1 MNFEYFLNLIGIRVS
16 FKNKLDKILLFM
28 AFFYKFFLSW
38 RGKMYK
44 IVILAILLLFLNSC
58 LPHITYNPEKNH
70 SNKNEEN
77 EIKPLLFTQ
86 AELDLILS
94 SEEPPIKVVDSNSNQ
109 TPLINGSQIV
119 RLELPISEESN
130 DDFNLEI
137 LPGDY
142 SKQEPS
148 FDIPIVVNEKVEHFI
163 QYFQTTARNRFS
175 NWLARSEKYIPFM
188 KNLLRE
194 NGLPEDLVYLALIE
208 SGFNPYAYSRSK
220 ASGPWQFIYLTGKK
234 YGLKVNWWVDERR
247 DPEKSTIAAAKYLKD
262 LYDMFECWYLA
273 AAGYNAGE
281 NKIINAM
288 KRYRTEDFWELSKYH
303 YLKKETKDYV
313 PQMIAAALIA
323 KDPEKYGFTDIEY
336 EEPLQYEKVKVP
348 PATDLRIIAKALE
361 ISLEELKDLNPE
373 LLRWCTPPYEQEYE
387 IKIPYGKKEIFFKNF
402 EEFLSNGKFQ
412 FATHVVRKGDTFSKI
427 ANKYGV
433 AIEPILEINKM
444 KKSTPLSVGMNLIIP
459 IPKDSNGKRPLSIIK
474 GSKEVGEE
482 IIYIIKPGD
491 TLWSISSEMGI
502 NIGALS
508 KWNNIH
514 PERKLM
520 PGDKL
525 RIKVGNPNLYSQ
537 GLTSEKKIKEV
548 SYLVRPGD
556 SLWSIAKKY
565 NSTVS
570 DIKTWNNLGKSDII
584 YPGTVIKLR
593 IEEPQSSTMN

>member
-1 MNFEYFLNLIGIRVS
+1 M
-16 FKNKLDKILLFM
+16 
-28 AFFYKFFLSW
+28 YKF
-38 RGKMYK
+38 
-44 IVILAILLLFLNSC
+44 VILTIFLLFLNSC
-58 LPHITYNPEKNH
+58 LPHITYSPEKNH
-70 SNKNEEN
+70 SSKKDEN
-77 EIKPLLFTQ
+77 EIKPMLFSQ
-86 AELDLILS
+86 EELDSFFSKRETFQRSTDLEFSQISL
-94 SEEPPIKVVDSNSNQ
+94 V
-109 TPLINGSQIV
+109 NGSQVV

-142 SKQEPS
+142 LKQEPS
-148 FDIPIVVNEKVEHFI
+148 FDIPIVINEKVEHFI

-220 ASGPWQFIYLTGKK
+220 ASGPWQFIYLTGRK

-281 NKIINAM
+281 NKIISAI
-288 KRYRTEDFWELSKYH
+288 KRYRTEDFWELTKYR

-336 EEPLQYEKVKVP
+336 EEPLQYDKVKVP
-348 PATDLRIIAKALE
+348 PATDLRIIAKACE

-373 LLRWCTPPYEQEYE
+373 LLRWCTPPYEQDYE
-387 IKIPYGKKEIFFKNF
+387 IKIPFGKKEIFLKNF
-402 EEFLSNGKFQ
+402 EKFKPDGNFQ
-412 FATHVVRKGDTFSKI
+412 FATHIVRRGDTLSKI
-427 ANKYGV
+427 AKRYGV
-433 AIEPILEINKM
+433 PVEPIVEINKI
-444 KKSTPLSVGMNLIIP
+444 KKTTNLSTGMNLIIP
-459 IPKDSNGKRPLSIIK
+459 IPKSSNGKKVLAGNKVSREE
-474 GSKEVGEE
+474 GFNNSKMEEE
-482 IIYIIKPGD
+482 IIYTIKPGD

-508 KWNNIH
+508 KWNNLH
-514 PERKLM
+514 PEKKLM
-520 PGDKL
+520 PGDKI
-525 RIKVGNPNLYSQ
+525 RIKVTHSDSNPGELKTDKN
-537 GLTSEKKIKEV
+537 EKNIIYIVK
-548 SYLVRPGD
+548 SGD
-556 SLWSIAKKY
+556 TLWGIAKKY
-565 NSTVS
+565 NLTIS
-570 DIKTWNNLGKSDII
+570 DIKTINNIGDSDLI
-584 YPGTVIKLR
+584 YPGDKIILR
-593 IEEPQSSTMN
+593 INESEYKNSNS